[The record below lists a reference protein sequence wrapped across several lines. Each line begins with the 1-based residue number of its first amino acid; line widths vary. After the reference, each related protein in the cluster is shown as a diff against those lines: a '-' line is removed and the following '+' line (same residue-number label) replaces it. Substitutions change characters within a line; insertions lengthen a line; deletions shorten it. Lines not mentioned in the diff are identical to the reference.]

1 MVDERKYNGY
11 SQARQAQLSDMS
23 LNCQDISVS
32 KVEMAK
38 VQLDAAIVAYYEGRG
53 VVAITLAGAAEEIF
67 GAMLSRDGKVNAVE
81 KIASLPQML
90 QISTDPKKRIAY
102 LNDVRNNLKHAKDK
116 LEDDFIMSEY
126 DAYLMIVR
134 ALGNASLLEI
144 KDSFLMKNFRE
155 FHNPKD

>member
-1 MVDERKYNGY
+1 MVDVRKYNGY
-11 SQARQAQLSDMS
+11 SRARQAQLSDM
-23 LNCQDISVS
+23 LFNCQDISVS

-38 VQLDAAIVAYYEGRG
+38 VQLDAAIVAYYEERG

-67 GAMLSRDGKVNAVE
+67 GAMLSRDGKENAVE

-116 LEDDFIMSEY
+116 LEDDFIMSEF

-134 ALGNASLLEI
+134 ALGNASLLDI
-144 KDSFLMKNFRE
+144 QDSFLMKNFRE
-155 FHNPKD
+155 FHKPKA

>member
-1 MVDERKYNGY
+1 VVDVLKYSGY
-11 SQARQAQLSDMS
+11 SRARQAQLSDMTF
-23 LNCQDISVS
+23 NCQDISVS

-67 GAMLSRDGKVNAVE
+67 GAMLSRDGKENAVE

-90 QISTDPKKRIAY
+90 QISTDPKKIIAY

-116 LEDDFIMSEY
+116 LEDNFVMTEF

-134 ALGNASLLEI
+134 ALGNASLIEI
-144 KDSFLMKNFRE
+144 KDTFLMKNFRD
-155 FHNPKD
+155 FHKSKV

>member
-1 MVDERKYNGY
+1 MRKYIGY
-11 SQARQAQLSDMS
+11 SRARQAQLSDMTF
-23 LNCQDISVS
+23 NCQDISVS
-32 KVEMAK
+32 KVEVAK
-38 VQLDAAIVAYYEGRG
+38 VQLDAAIVAYNEGRG

-67 GAMLSRDGKVNAVE
+67 GAMLCRDGKENALE

-90 QISTDPKKRIAY
+90 QISTDPKKRISY

-116 LEDDFIMSEY
+116 LEDNFVMTEF

-144 KDSFLMKNFRE
+144 EDSFLMKNFRV
-155 FHNPKD
+155 FHKSKA

>member
-1 MVDERKYNGY
+1 
-11 SQARQAQLSDMS
+11 MS
-23 LNCQDISVS
+23 FNCQDISVS

-67 GAMLSRDGKVNAVE
+67 GVMLSRDGKENAVE
-81 KIASLPQML
+81 KIASLPQMI

-102 LNDVRNNLKHAKDK
+102 LNDVRNSLKHAKDV
-116 LEDDFIMSEY
+116 LEDNFVMTEY
-126 DAYLMIVR
+126 DAYLMIIR

-155 FHNPKD
+155 FHKPKV